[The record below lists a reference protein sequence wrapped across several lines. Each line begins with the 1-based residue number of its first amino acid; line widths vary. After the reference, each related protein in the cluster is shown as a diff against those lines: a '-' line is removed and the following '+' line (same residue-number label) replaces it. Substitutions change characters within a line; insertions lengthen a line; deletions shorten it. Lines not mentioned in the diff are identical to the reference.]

1 MSVII
6 GYYGTN
12 GSAIAGDKR
21 NILFRGSEGNRE
33 KLESLLYEGKLKNDE
48 ELKEKALEYGVN
60 VHITDA
66 QDKVKKLDGCLMGE
80 VKTISNQS
88 KRKRMYL
95 SKNSCALVKII
106 DDKIT
111 EKELKKGS
119 GIIIFGNK
127 HLKSLV
133 QVELQKNVNIIKSG
147 DILKIEKLFKNI
159 LSNIDAPSSSS
170 DVDSYSNFN
179 YVNLEKII
187 AKELDE
193 LVDYRN
199 DLKNQIIKVQKLM
212 LIEKKIA
219 TQGEIGHIKN
229 GKLKLYDEYLAIDR
243 ICENPTLYYEID
255 ILGDVKDGDIIL
267 IDDNNLKVKNK
278 DVIISVDKIICNK

>member
-6 GYYGTN
+6 GYYGNN

-21 NILFRGSEGNRE
+21 NILFRGSEENRE

-48 ELKEKALEYGVN
+48 ELKEKALEYDVN

-80 VKTISNQS
+80 VKIISNQS

-159 LSNIDAPSSSS
+159 LSNIDAPSSSN
-170 DVDSYSNFN
+170 DIDSYSNFN
-179 YVNLEKII
+179 YVNLEKVIM
-187 AKELDE
+187 KDLDK

-219 TQGEIGHIKN
+219 TQGEIGYIEN
-229 GKLKLYDEYLAIDR
+229 GKLKLYDKYLAIDR
-243 ICENPTLYYEID
+243 ICENPTLYYQID
-255 ILGDVKDGDIIL
+255 ISGDVKDGDIII

-278 DVIISVDKIICNK
+278 DVIVSVDKIICNK